1 MEGKIEK
8 GNKAKVTADA
18 VAKVKAHIKAQSL
31 EVAKVFTQAEA
42 DVNSQ
47 VRIPEDTL
55 SHAAKLLNLSLPEK
69 LIVETSS
76 AEEVAKNLDIRNKVI
91 EKVVENFYLNFAI
104 NQYSLSQIL
113 YGDETFYKSKEDQT
127 KRIQIATATGDTLLV
142 DDNHGIPRDSK
153 VMVVEDLIRVVDE
166 DLRNIPA
173 EAYRADYEASDAEGF
188 MLPEFYDKISR
199 AYGQE
204 AMTDIVMKP
213 VYFSIQNGIP
223 VAIKYSV
230 KVLTNELVDKFPHL
244 ATYRDA
250 MRERGADQMVFK
262 SAVKIGGLKGMAKLD
277 QKTGEIISTSVNS
290 ENFLTLNTANLRFQL
305 NPAHDPDVSTA
316 NPSQITAQINTNGQ
330 NPNESF
336 ELANLNAALL
346 NSGLRSV
353 QSDLR
358 LSDKGTPTESTARQL
373 RETIIR
379 YGESSN
385 NADDVVRLL
394 QSSDPVTFDK
404 VDLSLPL
411 IAGRVVSTI
420 ASMISSATVGFK
432 FKGSKLVLQ
441 ADLGIQSI
449 YDSASGKMMK
459 RKLNYRDSEG
469 YCEVILPR
477 MYENHMQLGD
487 KLVPGLQNGVV
498 GFRIPS
504 TNYHSMLPLKVV
516 GFYDAPSGAKA
527 NVVIAPSAIVYYH
540 GSDYDVDSLFI
551 MRKSQFKD
559 KNPKGTITP
568 TVDLNTILSKYSD
581 KHIINS
587 ELVITADSVVGFKGT
602 NPAKADPVT
611 VDGLFL
617 HEYLEGKV
625 IEMSNHTAA
634 LSRTLLTA
642 KTPKEKSAITTQL
655 TTAKDDMSV
664 IEDVIQQSIKN
675 SIVDLYTTN
684 MLDVK
689 NRTDLLTPISFENVK
704 GLRSVTKEKLLE
716 LLKDAN
722 FQTDLQN
729 AGIIQK
735 ICQ

>member
-1 MEGKIEK
+1 
-8 GNKAKVTADA
+8 
-18 VAKVKAHIKAQSL
+18 
-31 EVAKVFTQAEA
+31 
-42 DVNSQ
+42 
-47 VRIPEDTL
+47 
-55 SHAAKLLNLSLPEK
+55 
-69 LIVETSS
+69 
-76 AEEVAKNLDIRNKVI
+76 
-91 EKVVENFYLNFAI
+91 
-104 NQYSLSQIL
+104 
-113 YGDETFYKSKEDQT
+113 
-127 KRIQIATATGDTLLV
+127 
-142 DDNHGIPRDSK
+142 
-153 VMVVEDLIRVVDE
+153 
-166 DLRNIPA
+166 
-173 EAYRADYEASDAEGF
+173 
-188 MLPEFYDKISR
+188 
-199 AYGQE
+199 
-204 AMTDIVMKP
+204 
-213 VYFSIQNGIP
+213 
-223 VAIKYSV
+223 
-230 KVLTNELVDKFPHL
+230 
-244 ATYRDA
+244 
-250 MRERGADQMVFK
+250 
-262 SAVKIGGLKGMAKLD
+262 
-277 QKTGEIISTSVNS
+277 
-290 ENFLTLNTANLRFQL
+290 
-305 NPAHDPDVSTA
+305 
-316 NPSQITAQINTNGQ
+316 
-330 NPNESF
+330 
-336 ELANLNAALL
+336 
-346 NSGLRSV
+346 
-353 QSDLR
+353 
-358 LSDKGTPTESTARQL
+358 
-373 RETIIR
+373 
-379 YGESSN
+379 
-385 NADDVVRLL
+385 
-394 QSSDPVTFDK
+394 
-404 VDLSLPL
+404 
-411 IAGRVVSTI
+411 
-420 ASMISSATVGFK
+420 
-432 FKGSKLVLQ
+432 
-441 ADLGIQSI
+441 
-449 YDSASGKMMK
+449 MMK
-459 RKLNYRDSEG
+459 RKLSYRDSEG

-611 VDGLFL
+611 VGGLFL

-642 KTPKEKSAITTQL
+642 KTPKEKSAITKQL